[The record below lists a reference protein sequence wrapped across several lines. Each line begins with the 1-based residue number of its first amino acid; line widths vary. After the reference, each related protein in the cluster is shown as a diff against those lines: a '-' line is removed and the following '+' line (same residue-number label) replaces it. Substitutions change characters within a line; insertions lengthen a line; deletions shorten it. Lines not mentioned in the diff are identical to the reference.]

1 MYEDVYDKSKGFVGK
16 LRSDSDGL
24 NYFIY
29 SNGLSPVDAKL
40 EKFIRDEMGN
50 MIQHKKNREEKGN
63 PRPSSL
69 VIPYAYD
76 SERVQ
81 FKP

>member
-50 MIQHKKNREEKGN
+50 MI
-63 PRPSSL
+63 
-69 VIPYAYD
+69 
-76 SERVQ
+76 
-81 FKP
+81 